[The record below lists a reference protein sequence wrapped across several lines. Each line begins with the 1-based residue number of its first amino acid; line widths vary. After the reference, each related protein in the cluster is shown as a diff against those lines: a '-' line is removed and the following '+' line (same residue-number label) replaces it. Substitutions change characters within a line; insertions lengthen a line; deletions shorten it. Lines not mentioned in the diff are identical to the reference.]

1 MLSFIEMKKYHLPIT
16 EDVRRVIENPEK
28 NQDKDLAIRDAIFRL
43 REQCKKYGQKATAV
57 LELLDFAGWA
67 LLNEKGFLSF
77 EENAQK
83 RISQYSMALSHI
95 ETSEKTLVE
104 ILGVYA

>member
-1 MLSFIEMKKYHLPIT
+1 MNRKYRLPIT
-16 EDVRRVIENPEK
+16 EDVKGILENLRE
-28 NQDKDLAIRDAIFRL
+28 NLDKELAIRDAIFRL